1 MDQGNAGGGVVGGNR
16 VNKPPMRLRFLRR
29 SAFLFLEDDDAQ
41 GESCRFESLEMQL
54 ARNLER

>member
-1 MDQGNAGGGVVGGNR
+1 MVGGNR